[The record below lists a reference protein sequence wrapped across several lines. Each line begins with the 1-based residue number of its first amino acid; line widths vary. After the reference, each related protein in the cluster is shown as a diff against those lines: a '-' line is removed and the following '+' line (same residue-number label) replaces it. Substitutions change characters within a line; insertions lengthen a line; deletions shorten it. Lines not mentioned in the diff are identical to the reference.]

1 MTETNASI
9 HVLAD
14 ETLGGIKRE
23 YVEVDRKAEVGE
35 KIVIVNADV
44 QCEEPYHNGYRFEV
58 ESLLGCSRGIQTACH
73 RDIFDFEY
81 HVLEPTDI
89 VHIDGRRYELTDR
102 KAEVGEK
109 VIVTK
114 SDDFPKGFIAEVE
127 IIDDSYEDISFYLT
141 EGIDGNFF
149 LDGTNESYRVLI
161 PVEAAED
168 EPKPADPIDVIASLA
183 QEVAELKRKVS
194 DLETVVERHERING
208 RHNCEIDTLYKD
220 NRTLGEELARLAAE
234 AGKETEVGAKA
245 LAEAF
250 VALRRAGL

>member
-1 MTETNASI
+1 MDWFRDEAERAKSEYDRILRRNIDNMEKDIVNANANI

-44 QCEEPYHNGYRFEV
+44 QCEDPYNNGDIFEV
-58 ESLLGCSRGIQTACH
+58 ESLLGCSRGIQTSCY

-89 VHIDGRRYELTDR
+89 VHIDGQRYELTDR

-114 SDDFPKGFIAEVE
+114 SEDFPKGFIAEVE

-149 LDGTNESYRVLI
+149 WTAQTNLTASSSRSKLK
-161 PVEAAED
+161 P
-168 EPKPADPIDVIASLA
+168 PKP
-183 QEVAELKRKVS
+183 
-194 DLETVVERHERING
+194 T
-208 RHNCEIDTLYKD
+208 
-220 NRTLGEELARLAAE
+220 NRSQPT
-234 AGKETEVGAKA
+234 
-245 LAEAF
+245 
-250 VALRRAGL
+250 